1 MYLLILSSLDKI
13 FHDRHES
20 CEKSIRPMESSLEDG
35 LIRRGQIRFVGIG
48 DVSRNQL
55 RYVIILLSIIFD
67 LEEIDFRDGVYRI
80 I

>member
-20 CEKSIRPMESSLEDG
+20 CGKSIRPMESSLEDG